1 MPHTLAYGR
10 SIDSL
15 DVVLVQDNRGS
26 QAIMR
31 SMISSLRVRRLRVF
45 ERAEEALGQ
54 MMIDPPH
61 VVVTDW
67 DMKPMS
73 GNRFTRLV
81 RRKAMEPLCFVPII
95 VAMVNATLSKVDRA
109 FSSGA
114 NCVLVKPIAPVTL
127 RRRLEAVT
135 RDTRGF
141 ALKGDG
147 YVVAGL
153 EEVLEA
159 RVRRNELAEMLRR
172 QRAIQKALTRRPG
185 DEPEAVEGADG
196 DAGGEAP
203 AEAQRQR
210 PVSKSWAMG

>member
-1 MPHTLAYGR
+1 MVTPDRQGPARPMPHTLAYGR

-73 GNRFTRLV
+73 GYRFIRTV
-81 RRKAMEPLCFVPII
+81 RGKSMEPLCFVPII
-95 VAMVNATLSKVDRA
+95 VAMVNATA
-109 FSSGA
+109 
-114 NCVLVKPIAPVTL
+114 
-127 RRRLEAVT
+127 
-135 RDTRGF
+135 
-141 ALKGDG
+141 
-147 YVVAGL
+147 
-153 EEVLEA
+153 
-159 RVRRNELAEMLRR
+159 
-172 QRAIQKALTRRPG
+172 
-185 DEPEAVEGADG
+185 
-196 DAGGEAP
+196 
-203 AEAQRQR
+203 
-210 PVSKSWAMG
+210 